1 MAKKYDDS
9 SISSLKGADRIRKRV
24 GVMLGS
30 NDIQGTQHA
39 VFEIISNSIDEARSG
54 YGDTINITIGN
65 DNSIEVEDFG
75 RGVPM
80 DYNKAEDRYNWELIF
95 CEMYSGSKY
104 SNDSYDFSLGIN
116 GLGTFAAQA
125 SSEWFKVESR
135 RDGKIFKMSF
145 EKGEPV
151 GNLIK
156 EKDTAK
162 PQKTGTKQIFK
173 PDIEVFTDINI
184 DKEWYLQML
193 KEQAIV
199 NAGLT
204 FNFIDKRDGTKET
217 IVYPNGILG
226 FAKELAGNE
235 TLTDAINFT
244 FEGAGKDRADKPNY
258 KVKGEVVILFGN
270 KSPNSLYFHNSSPLL
285 YGGSPRRA
293 KEKALLE
300 FFKTELK
307 KTDSNR
313 AKELEFEDIQDSM
326 IFLSNTFSTETS
338 YENQTKRAINNKFI
352 EEFLA
357 QQITK
362 FLRDWAKENPLELE
376 KVTNQV
382 SINVQSRKSATAQKL
397 ATKQK
402 LSNKMKLDDR
412 IKNFV
417 DCRNKNPEDR
427 ELFIAEGLSAMGSLK
442 QARNGE
448 TQALLAIRGKILNT
462 LKADYSSIFKNEL
475 IMDIMKLVGTGVEM
489 HGGKGKN
496 NLGNF
501 DINNRRFDKIIL
513 ATDQDTDGCFTGDTK
528 IKSLDGNTYT
538 FEELVNNNITELWVY
553 SKDENGEVV
562 PARAVNPRV
571 TKETTELVELT
582 FENGFVVRCTP
593 DHRILL
599 NDGTYKEAQ
608 SLTPNDSIS
617 SIYFRHSKIYN
628 HRIKSMQHI
637 VCDVPI
643 KVYDLTVPGYE
654 NFMVCVDD
662 DNLEGIIVH
671 NCHIIALCLTLF
683 YRLTPELIKQ
693 GYVYFLDTP
702 LYEIQILE
710 GKDKGKMLYAFT
722 DQEMK
727 DMTDGIK
734 CKLSR
739 NKGLGEV
746 DYQTMAIFMSPETR
760 HLTRVTMEDAKEA
773 EKYLELFMGNDSADR
788 KEYITLHGKEY
799 TDLDLE

>member
-54 YGDTINITIGN
+54 YGDTINITIGK
-65 DNSIEVEDFG
+65 DNSIEIEDFG

-151 GNLIK
+151 GKLIK
-156 EKDTAK
+156 EKDTTK

-173 PDIEVFTDINI
+173 PDLEVFTDVNI

-204 FNFIDKRDGTKET
+204 FNFIDKRDGTTEK
-217 IVYPNGILG
+217 IVYPEGILG
-226 FAKELAGNE
+226 YAKEIAGEE
-235 TLTDAINFT
+235 TLTDALNFN

-270 KSPNSLYFHNSSPLL
+270 KNTDSLYFHNSSPLS

-293 KEKALLE
+293 KEKALME
-300 FFKTELK
+300 FFKQEIK
-307 KTDSNR
+307 KTDNNR
-313 AKELEFEDIQDSM
+313 AKELEFDDIQDSM
-326 IFLSNTFSTETS
+326 IFISNTFSTETS
-338 YENQTKRAINNKFI
+338 YENQTKKAINNKFI
-352 EEFLA
+352 EDFLTL
-357 QQITK
+357 QITK
-362 FLRDWAKENPLELE
+362 ALKEWGKENPMELE

-382 SINVQSRKSATAQKL
+382 SINIQSRKSASAQKL

-402 LSNKMKLDDR
+402 LTNKIKLDDR

-417 DCRNKNPEDR
+417 DCRNKDPENR

-448 TQALLAIRGKILNT
+448 SQALLAIRGKILNT
-462 LKADYSSIFKNEL
+462 LKSDYSTIFKNEL

-489 HGGKGKN
+489 KGGKGKN

-501 DINNRRFDKIIL
+501 DIENRRFDKIII
-513 ATDQDTDGCFTGDTK
+513 ATDQDVDG
-528 IKSLDGNTYT
+528 L
-538 FEELVNNNITELWVY
+538 
-553 SKDENGEVV
+553 
-562 PARAVNPRV
+562 
-571 TKETTELVELT
+571 
-582 FENGFVVRCTP
+582 
-593 DHRILL
+593 
-599 NDGTYKEAQ
+599 
-608 SLTPNDSIS
+608 
-617 SIYFRHSKIYN
+617 
-628 HRIKSMQHI
+628 
-637 VCDVPI
+637 
-643 KVYDLTVPGYE
+643 
-654 NFMVCVDD
+654 
-662 DNLEGIIVH
+662 
-671 NCHIIALCLTLF
+671 HIISLCLTLF

-722 DQEMK
+722 DQEMN
-727 DMTDGIK
+727 DMIKGIK
-734 CKLSR
+734 CKVSR

-746 DYQTMAIFMSPETR
+746 DYQTMSIFMAPETR
-760 HLTRVTMEDAKEA
+760 HLTRVTMDDVKEA
-773 EKYLELFMGNDSADR
+773 EKNLELFMGSDSSDR
-788 KEYITLHGKEY
+788 KEYITAHGREY
-799 TDLDLE
+799 TNLDLE